1 MCGIA
6 GFIGTRAV
14 LDDAIQASL
23 ATLRRRGPDDAGFA
37 RYTTA
42 NGRHIAFLH
51 TRLRIIDLD
60 PRSNQ
65 PFTSG
70 DVSVVFNGEIYNY
83 LELKGRAV
91 ESLARRGAGLRTKSD
106 TEILTELLNLD
117 GLSTL
122 DRIEGMFAFAAY
134 DARTGEVHLARDRFG
149 EKPLYVHR
157 APEGIYF
164 ASEIA
169 ALSALAGKRFVPNKR
184 QLLRYLIN
192 GYKSLYKSGET
203 FFEGVDELKASHSLT
218 IDAVGNIT
226 TSRYW
231 ALHYAPDESM
241 TLDQA
246 REGTRERLERAL
258 EIRLRADVPIAF
270 CMSGGVDSNALIGI
284 AKKKFGADVHGFTIS
299 NEDPRYNEN
308 SLVHLSRDELGVRHT
323 EVMTKSLGGIP
334 ELRDLVR
341 YHGAPVAT
349 ISYFLHWEL
358 MRRIADAGY
367 KVSVSGTA
375 ADELFSGYYD
385 HNLQYLHD
393 VRGEASFRASH
404 ESGWT
409 EHIKP
414 IVRNPFLSDPNLFA
428 NRGWE
433 FRDHIY
439 LNADVFRKMSK
450 LPFDEPFSETEY
462 TRLSLL
468 RNRMMNELFAEA
480 VPVILREDDL
490 NAMYYSIEN
499 RSPYLDRELAEF
511 VYTVPTRWMMRDGFT
526 KALLRDAARGYAPDA
541 VLDSR
546 RKVGFNAPL
555 RDFIDPRLPH
565 VRDELLRDSPIFDLL
580 DRDQVVDLFEK
591 DFLPNSESKFLFY
604 FVSSKL
610 FLEEYS

>member
-192 GYKSLYKSGET
+192 GYKSLYQLFLITTPSN
-203 FFEGVDELKASHSLT
+203 FRVARLELVALSIQATAKDFRDSAPTSKQKAQSRCLKDKAS
-218 IDAVGNIT
+218 D
-226 TSRYW
+226 
-231 ALHYAPDESM
+231 
-241 TLDQA
+241 
-246 REGTRERLERAL
+246 
-258 EIRLRADVPIAF
+258 
-270 CMSGGVDSNALIGI
+270 
-284 AKKKFGADVHGFTIS
+284 
-299 NEDPRYNEN
+299 
-308 SLVHLSRDELGVRHT
+308 
-323 EVMTKSLGGIP
+323 
-334 ELRDLVR
+334 
-341 YHGAPVAT
+341 
-349 ISYFLHWEL
+349 
-358 MRRIADAGY
+358 
-367 KVSVSGTA
+367 
-375 ADELFSGYYD
+375 
-385 HNLQYLHD
+385 
-393 VRGEASFRASH
+393 
-404 ESGWT
+404 
-409 EHIKP
+409 
-414 IVRNPFLSDPNLFA
+414 
-428 NRGWE
+428 
-433 FRDHIY
+433 
-439 LNADVFRKMSK
+439 
-450 LPFDEPFSETEY
+450 
-462 TRLSLL
+462 
-468 RNRMMNELFAEA
+468 
-480 VPVILREDDL
+480 
-490 NAMYYSIEN
+490 
-499 RSPYLDRELAEF
+499 
-511 VYTVPTRWMMRDGFT
+511 
-526 KALLRDAARGYAPDA
+526 
-541 VLDSR
+541 
-546 RKVGFNAPL
+546 
-555 RDFIDPRLPH
+555 
-565 VRDELLRDSPIFDLL
+565 
-580 DRDQVVDLFEK
+580 
-591 DFLPNSESKFLFY
+591 
-604 FVSSKL
+604 
-610 FLEEYS
+610 